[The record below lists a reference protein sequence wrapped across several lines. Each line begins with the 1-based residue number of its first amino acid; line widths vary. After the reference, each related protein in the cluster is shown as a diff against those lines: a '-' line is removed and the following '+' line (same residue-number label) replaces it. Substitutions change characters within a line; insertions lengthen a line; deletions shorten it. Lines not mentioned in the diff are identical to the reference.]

1 MRGLYWW
8 IDRWRSSSAYMDLD
22 LECQGAYRNLLDEGC
37 LRDGGIPNDPQLLAR
52 ASGDAARWP
61 KLQARVMRRF
71 QLVDGAWHNDTLDL
85 VLRESQLR
93 ADKQRQYRTSTG
105 NPVAS
110 TPDERR
116 RREAA
121 RGTARRALA
130 KGDLVRQPCEVC
142 GTVTVEIHH
151 DDYDKPLDVRW
162 LCKQHHDD
170 FHNRIVPLRQR
181 G

>member
-110 TPDERR
+110 TPTSGGGERPPGGPPGGHSR
-116 RREAA
+116 KAIWSGSPAKCAA
-121 RGTARRALA
+121 
-130 KGDLVRQPCEVC
+130 P
-142 GTVTVEIHH
+142 
-151 DDYDKPLDVRW
+151 
-162 LCKQHHDD
+162 
-170 FHNRIVPLRQR
+170 
-181 G
+181 